1 MDLSV
6 CHPLLPVP
14 QASTSPTNWSK
25 ATTHKYLDQK
35 LIAKLTCETMC
46 APDWEYIYAHE
57 QNNFISPPPKTK
69 DLLEERFYISTRVE
83 QVFVHPKSCQHLS
96 RIIIHQRHLEA
107 LMLLAS
113 ADYLRRPCE
122 GEMAVPEVFSW
133 TRRQ

>member
-1 MDLSV
+1 
-6 CHPLLPVP
+6 
-14 QASTSPTNWSK
+14 
-25 ATTHKYLDQK
+25 
-35 LIAKLTCETMC
+35 MC

-57 QNNFISPPPKTK
+57 QNNFISPPPPKTK

-133 TRRQ
+133 TIRQ